1 MTTQALR
8 IFGASLLLI
17 GGIKAW
23 AHSQSAGLLRLPS
36 CLGEDVIV
44 RVDTSLWHQVHCWGC
59 YAALAGLL
67 LIVLPSAKRDRTD
80 LAKTVANGALH
91 LKHKA

>member
-1 MTTQALR
+1 MTTRALR

-36 CLGEDVIV
+36 CLGEDVLV

-59 YAALAGLL
+59 YVALAGLL
-67 LIVLPSAKRDRTD
+67 LIVLPSLRREHAG
-80 LAKTVANGALH
+80 LVKTVAN
-91 LKHKA
+91 